1 MNTENTDLV
10 DSIKEIKQISII
22 DLGTVLGK
30 DTSYLSIIVANFLE
44 NIDKIN
50 ETSEL
55 LRDLENQG
63 DGVVD
68 VENIITGVGVKGP
81 TLGGKRKKY
90 GGLKRILDDD
100 EINEIEELKNNLNSQ
115 KNEKNQEIANQIT
128 QIDEQLTK
136 KGINNG
142 VKFNEGFFAKFGSPE
157 MAKYSNDEKKAIIE
171 EIPDCLFAGLD
182 PEKITCSI
190 KELKDYII
198 EKIKAVA
205 SIGAGIIIEVSTL
218 AVFIV
223 LGGIKMTTTF
233 VRVTTQM
240 AAGSITAFTALITLF
255 AINLF
260 PMLEK
265 FDDMSERVH
274 EKIYKNVNKA
284 MDMTMKMRD
293 NAFDTINQRLYGS
306 PKGGKKKIRFSRKKV
321 KKTLK
326 NKKRHNLHN

>member
-1 MNTENTDLV
+1 MNTENNGLV
-10 DSIKEIKQISII
+10 DSINEIKQISII

-30 DTSYLSIIVANFLE
+30 DTSYLSIIVANFLH

-55 LRDLENQG
+55 LKGLENQEN
-63 DGVVD
+63 GVDNVKD
-68 VENIITGVGVKGP
+68 IITGVDVKGP

-115 KNEKNQEIANQIT
+115 KNEKNRKIANQIT
-128 QIDEQLTK
+128 EIDRKLTE
-136 KGINNG
+136 KGINTG
-142 VKFNEGFFAKFGSPE
+142 VKFDEGFFEKFCSSE
-157 MAKYSNDEKKAIIE
+157 MVKYSNDEKKAIIDT
-171 EIPDCLFAGLD
+171 IPDCLFAGLD
-182 PEKITCSI
+182 SEKITCSI
-190 KELKDYII
+190 QELKDYII
-198 EKIKAVA
+198 EKIKVAA
-205 SIGAGIIIEVSTL
+205 SIGAGIIIGVSTL

-223 LGGIKMTTTF
+223 LGGIEMTSTF

-240 AAGSITAFTALITLF
+240 VAGNITAFTFLITLF
-255 AINLF
+255 SVNLF

-274 EKIYKNVNKA
+274 TRIITILHKGIKKTYELSNDTMDKVNEKLFGPPSR
-284 MDMTMKMRD
+284 TER
-293 NAFDTINQRLYGS
+293 
-306 PKGGKKKIRFSRKKV
+306 GGKKKIRFSRKKV

-326 NKKRHNLHN
+326 NKNK

>member
-1 MNTENTDLV
+1 MNMNTENNDL
-10 DSIKEIKQISII
+10 IARLNEIKQKSII

-55 LRDLENQG
+55 LKGLENQG
-63 DGVVD
+63 DGVND

-142 VKFNEGFFAKFGSPE
+142 VKFNEGFFDKFGSPE
-157 MAKYSNDEKKAIIE
+157 MDYSNNEKKAIIE

-198 EKIKAVA
+198 EKIKAAA
-205 SIGAGIIIEVSTL
+205 SIGAGTIIEVSTL

-255 AINLF
+255 NINLF

-293 NAFDTINQRLYGS
+293 KAFDTINQGIYGS
-306 PKGGKKKIRFSRKKV
+306 PKTGGKKKNRFSRKKV

-326 NKKRHNLHN
+326 NKNK